1 MARTFTGSQPQ
12 ERFRDAYFTR
22 YPGKNF
28 SMTIFGVQIHMTIKG
43 KRIVGQVNLFAQVS
57 TTQPTWLTE
66 MLLVTISSL
75 EERMMPSELPVP
87 GCQWQKLKM

>member
-1 MARTFTGSQPQ
+1 MARTFTGSKPQ

-28 SMTIFGVQIHMTIKG
+28 SMTIFGVQIHTTIKG

-57 TTQPTWLTE
+57 TTQLTWLTE